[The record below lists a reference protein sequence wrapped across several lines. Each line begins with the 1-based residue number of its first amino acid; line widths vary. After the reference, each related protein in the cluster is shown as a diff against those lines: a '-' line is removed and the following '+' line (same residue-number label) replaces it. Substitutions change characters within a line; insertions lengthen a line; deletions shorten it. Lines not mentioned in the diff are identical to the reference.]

1 MLSRA
6 ESQHSHFSRRRSNTA
21 QSALRTLPT
30 PLPSPLKI
38 GDSKI
43 FNLWVHEVR
52 DASGVLFNHSL
63 WPGAAGGD
71 LMKVSKIGSENSDE
85 TFLFFV
91 PKEDQSPRAQ
101 LQLSVPKSI
110 ADAFNLR
117 NNGEV
122 IVTKVDE
129 EACNASHVELIFQDQ
144 YLGRNDMWRLGEQL
158 VGECVFLNQLVSFV
172 GVTVAKIQNIYIKGK
187 RVCAQASVGG
197 KV

>member
-1 MLSRA
+1 MSSRA

-38 GDSKI
+38 GDSKT

-63 WPGAAGGD
+63 WPGVAGGD

-101 LQLSVPKSI
+101 LQVRALNI
-110 ADAFNLR
+110 
-117 NNGEV
+117 
-122 IVTKVDE
+122 
-129 EACNASHVELIFQDQ
+129 LIIFS
-144 YLGRNDMWRLGEQL
+144 W
-158 VGECVFLNQLVSFV
+158 
-172 GVTVAKIQNIYIKGK
+172 
-187 RVCAQASVGG
+187 
-197 KV
+197 